1 MPLTYRRFR
10 NKTTG
15 QIVHIPAGRYGNFL
29 NTVRKLVSYVRHNIP
44 RYYVAHLVLTLKEAE
59 REIHYEHLHRVLQ
72 FISTRLKR
80 AGSDFKYIAVKE
92 IQKERL
98 ERYGEEAIHYHL
110 LCIYSKAY
118 VFPDGKDIGKSW
130 GLGGIKITA
139 PKVRIKVNKIVSYI
153 GKYIGKGYEYEQL
166 DVKKSFTASQIKQIY
181 KLAPERL
188 EKALAKF
195 GKVVAE
201 CFKCTFTKVYG
212 TLKQVPGYKYLVMEF
227 ESNWLFEGIHDEP
240 F

>member
-10 NKTTG
+10 NKITG

-29 NTVRKLVSYVRHNIP
+29 NVVRKVVTYVRYNIS
-44 RYYVAHLVLTLKEAE
+44 RYFVAHLTLTLKEAE
-59 REIHYEHLHRVLQ
+59 SEIHYEHLHRVLQ
-72 FISTRLKR
+72 FIAARLKR

-98 ERYGEEAIHYHL
+98 EKYGEEAIHYHV

-118 VFPDGKDIGKSW
+118 VFPDGKDICKSW

-139 PKVRIKVNKIVSYI
+139 PKIRIKVNKIVSYI

-166 DVKKSFTASQIKQIY
+166 DVKKSFK
-181 KLAPERL
+181 
-188 EKALAKF
+188 
-195 GKVVAE
+195 
-201 CFKCTFTKVYG
+201 
-212 TLKQVPGYKYLVMEF
+212 
-227 ESNWLFEGIHDEP
+227 ESCQ
-240 F
+240 